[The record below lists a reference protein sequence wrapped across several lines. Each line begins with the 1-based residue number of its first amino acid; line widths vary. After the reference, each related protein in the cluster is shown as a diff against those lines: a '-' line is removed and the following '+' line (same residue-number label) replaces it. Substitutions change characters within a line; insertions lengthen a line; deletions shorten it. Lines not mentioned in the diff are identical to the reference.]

1 MAYTNN
7 NWGAG
12 TITSDGVQ
20 KPSFEAPITGYE
32 QYKTA
37 QDFGANYGIEGT
49 LSNWLTGANQQ
60 AEALANNYN
69 TALSNAFNAAEAEKG
84 RGFNAAEAEKARQF
98 EASQAQLSRDWQ
110 EKMSN
115 TSYQRM
121 VADAKAAGINPL
133 YLVGQ
138 GGASTPSG
146 ATATAHAAS
155 GSSASSINAK
165 NTQRNKSSNM
175 AATALAIAKMF
186 AILAA

>member
-1 MAYTNN
+1 MAYTNT

-12 TITSDGVQ
+12 TITSNGVHQ
-20 KPSFEAPITGYE
+20 PSFEAPNTGYE
-32 QYKTA
+32 EYKTA
-37 QDFGANYGIEGT
+37 EDFGARYGIEGF
-49 LSNWLTGANQQ
+49 LSNWLTGANEQ

-69 TALSNAFNAAEAEKG
+69 TALSNAFNAAEAEK
-84 RGFNAAEAEKARQF
+84 ARHF
-98 EASQAQLSRDWQ
+98 EAWQAQLSRDWQ

-121 VADAKAAGINPL
+121 VADAKEAGINPL

-155 GSSASSINAK
+155 GSNTPSSTAK
-165 NTQRNKSSNM
+165 NSQRYKSSNM
-175 AATALAIAKMF
+175 ATTALAIAKIF